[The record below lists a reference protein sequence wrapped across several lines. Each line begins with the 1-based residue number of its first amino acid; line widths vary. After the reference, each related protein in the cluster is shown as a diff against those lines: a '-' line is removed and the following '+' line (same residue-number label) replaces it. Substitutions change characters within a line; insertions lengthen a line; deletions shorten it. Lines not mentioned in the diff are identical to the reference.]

1 MWLLSRS
8 KVTKSRNMIQL
19 PHSCDVTLILRENQ
33 WAAMWLVFWV
43 ISNVTTG
50 FYSLDLAPA
59 FYNWGY
65 AWPVH
70 NRKLLSHHLFLFASP
85 QSERVFMAKLKI
97 NSCRSIAP
105 SALRPALA
113 HRSQCRRPCPLVRC
127 QYDTFCAGVL
137 LDALG
142 AAES

>member
-1 MWLLSRS
+1 MQHLQL
-8 KVTKSRNMIQL
+8 RN
-19 PHSCDVTLILRENQ
+19 SCDVTLILRENQ

-59 FYNWGY
+59 FYKWGY

-70 NRKLLSHHLFLFASP
+70 NRKLFTVSFYSC
-85 QSERVFMAKLKI
+85 MAKLKV
-97 NSCRSIAP
+97 NSCRGIAP

-113 HRSQCRRPCPLVRC
+113 HRSQCRCPCRLVHC
-127 QYDTFCAGVL
+127 QHAAFCAGVL
-137 LDALG
+137 SDALG

>member
-1 MWLLSRS
+1 MNGVLPNVLLSRS

-19 PHSCDVTLILRENQ
+19 PLSCDVTLILREKQ

-59 FYNWGY
+59 FYKWGY

-70 NRKLLSHHLFLFASP
+70 NRKLSTISSP
-85 QSERVFMAKLKI
+85 SPPHNRKER
-97 NSCRSIAP
+97 SWP
-105 SALRPALA
+105 S
-113 HRSQCRRPCPLVRC
+113 
-127 QYDTFCAGVL
+127 
-137 LDALG
+137 
-142 AAES
+142 